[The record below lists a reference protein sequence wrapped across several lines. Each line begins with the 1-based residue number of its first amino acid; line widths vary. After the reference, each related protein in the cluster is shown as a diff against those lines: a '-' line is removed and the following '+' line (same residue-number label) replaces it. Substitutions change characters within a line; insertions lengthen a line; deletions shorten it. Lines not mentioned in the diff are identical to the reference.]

1 MYICS
6 MKPLRS
12 KLLCLLF
19 LAGSICGHA
28 RTVISQS
35 TREPIVYAGVG
46 VINRNL
52 GTVTDTSG
60 HFSLKIPAEFIN
72 DSIRI
77 SSVGYVARTFAVRD
91 IATIPDTI
99 ALADDVIM
107 LREVVVKPHR
117 IKHLT
122 TGRKGCSGFTILT
135 DNRLLSRMKF
145 RVNVYLK
152 EQDAYVLQKIA
163 PVYFGYDKSRLVD
176 GEFSYT
182 FPEEIMPE
190 PGNYYIELEF
200 LENFSREHFT
210 MKTRP
215 LTGKTRY
222 ASQSDG
228 ATLPFGA
235 PIHITYDSV
244 E

>member
-35 TREPIVYAGVG
+35 TREPIIYAGVG

-107 LREVVVKPHR
+107 LRDVVVKPRR

-122 TGRKGCSGFTILT
+122 AGRKGSSGFIYIEVEGDKVSPTTTSNSADLCLY
-135 DNRLLSRMKF
+135 LLS
-145 RVNVYLK
+145 
-152 EQDAYVLQKIA
+152 
-163 PVYFGYDKSRLVD
+163 
-176 GEFSYT
+176 
-182 FPEEIMPE
+182 
-190 PGNYYIELEF
+190 NYIKYSCLIE
-200 LENFSREHFT
+200 
-210 MKTRP
+210 RP
-215 LTGKTRY
+215 LL
-222 ASQSDG
+222 
-228 ATLPFGA
+228 TLYSM
-235 PIHITYDSV
+235 IESID
-244 E
+244 